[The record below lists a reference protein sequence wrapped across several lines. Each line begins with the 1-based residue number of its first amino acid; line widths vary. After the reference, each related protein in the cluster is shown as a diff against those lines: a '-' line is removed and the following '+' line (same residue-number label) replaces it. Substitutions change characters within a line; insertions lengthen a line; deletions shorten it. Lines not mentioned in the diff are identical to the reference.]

1 MGGSRNF
8 FKIETKALNQKFKK
22 NLTDIDENLTVGF
35 ASDIGKIYISLVYN
49 NYNKELD
56 LINPL
61 TLTRGFYL
69 QIYNI

>member
-22 NLTDIDENLTVGF
+22 NLTEIDVNLTVGF

-56 LINPL
+56 LI
-61 TLTRGFYL
+61 
-69 QIYNI
+69 IH